1 MISAQR
7 IAAYPGIQL
16 PALDASAICWNAQRR
31 IIVVG
36 HVVIGLTPFEYRLL
50 YPLRHGEPVTYAS
63 LARTAYNYA
72 VDDNVRMMMDKH
84 IDNIRG
90 KICQAGIYVYCVLN
104 YGYILLPI
112 LTS

>member
-1 MISAQR
+1 MISVQR
-7 IAAYPGIQL
+7 IAAYPDVRL
-16 PALDASAICWNAQRR
+16 PALDASAIRWNAQRR

-36 HVVIGLTPFEYRLL
+36 HTVIGLTPSEYRLL

-72 VDDNVRMMMDKH
+72 VDENVRMMMDKH
-84 IDNIRG
+84 IDNIRS
-90 KICQAGIYVYCVLN
+90 KICEVGIYIYCVLN
-104 YGYILLPI
+104 YGYILLPL